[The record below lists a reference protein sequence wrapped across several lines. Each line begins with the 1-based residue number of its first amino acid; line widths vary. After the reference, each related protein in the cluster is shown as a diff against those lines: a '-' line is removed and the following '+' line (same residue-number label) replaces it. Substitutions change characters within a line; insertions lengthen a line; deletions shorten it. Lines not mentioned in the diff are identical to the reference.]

1 MRAPA
6 ASTPASVGR
15 RGTTTL
21 RQLGLVALIMEGFF
35 LALWAVAP
43 LGSVTQSR
51 SPLAAVWPWLLAPA
65 RALFGATL
73 VATSV
78 PPADGWLALALFASL
93 LVGAALA
100 AALGLLIVR
109 RSAEPPYA
117 LAFALGTTALFALTL
132 ALLPSLPSDDLFS
145 YILYGRISAVHHANP
160 LVVLP
165 SDFPGDP
172 FLQMVYWRD
181 VRSVYGPV
189 WLALSG
195 GVSLLAEALGG
206 SLAVYTALFK
216 LLGVAAH
223 LLNVWLVWLIL
234 GRLAP
239 KARLLGTLFYAW
251 SPLCLL
257 EFGASAHND
266 ALMLTFLLLGVYCLT
281 RGTTGWDAAAMV
293 AFGLSIA
300 TKYVPLALI
309 PLYFALVFWTARGRG
324 ASWREAAGAAAWRG
338 ALLAGTILLALAPY
352 WAGPATINALLFS
365 PPAQQLDNS
374 LLEALSWPLRWL
386 AEGVGG
392 LSHAAAKA
400 LVETTLKALALLAF
414 LALYVWE
421 FRRARTLPGMLAGW
435 GWFLLWYALVAS
447 GWFWPWYVTWAVGV
461 VALCAWGRL
470 SVATLLLA
478 GGALTLYGFLPMQ
491 SAPVYGYRSL
501 LAFGPALVYL
511 IWQAWRRRAALR
523 EELGGTVAGIRV
535 WMRSRVASLR
545 RALAYV
551 GASGIPLE
559 RGSLPASSNR
569 RRIWRVLVGKKIETS
584 ADRRR
589 VR

>member
-1 MRAPA
+1 
-6 ASTPASVGR
+6 
-15 RGTTTL
+15 
-21 RQLGLVALIMEGFF
+21 MEGFF

-43 LGSVTQSR
+43 LGGVTQSR
-51 SPLAAVWPWLLAPA
+51 SPLVAVWPWVLAPA
-65 RALFGATL
+65 RLLFGETL
-73 VATSV
+73 VVTSV
-78 PPADGWLALALFASL
+78 PPSDGWLHLALFALL
-93 LVGAALA
+93 LVGAALTA
-100 AALGLLIVR
+100 AWGLLIVR
-109 RSAEPPYA
+109 RAAAPPYA

-160 LVVLP
+160 LIVLP
-165 SDFPGDP
+165 SDFPHDP
-172 FLQMVYWRD
+172 FLHLVYWRD

-195 GVSLLAEALGG
+195 GLSLVAEALGG

-223 LLNVWLVWLIL
+223 LLNAWLVWLIL

-281 RGTTGWDAAAMV
+281 RGTTGWDGAAMV

-309 PLYFALVFWTARGRG
+309 PLYFALVIWTARGRG
-324 ASWREAAGAAAWRG
+324 ATWRDLAGAVAWRG
-338 ALLAGTILLALAPY
+338 ALLAGTILLTLAPY

-374 LLEALSWPLRWL
+374 LLESLSWPLRWL
-386 AEGVGG
+386 VEGVGS
-392 LSHAAAKA
+392 SHAAAKA
-400 LVETTLKALALLAF
+400 LVETALKALALLAF
-414 LALYVWE
+414 LALYLWE
-421 FRRARTLPGMLAGW
+421 FRRARTLAGMLAGW
-435 GWFLLWYALVAS
+435 GWILLWYALVAS

-461 VALCAWGRL
+461 VAVCVWGRL

-478 GGALTLYGFLPMQ
+478 GGALTLYGFLPLQ

-501 LAFGPALVYL
+501 VAFGPAAIYL
-511 IWQAWRRRAALR
+511 LWQAWHSRAALR
-523 EELGGTVAGIRV
+523 DELNRV
-535 WMRSRVASLR
+535 I
-545 RALAYV
+545 
-551 GASGIPLE
+551 G
-559 RGSLPASSNR
+559 
-569 RRIWRVLVGKKIETS
+569 
-584 ADRRR
+584 R
-589 VR
+589 VRAWVSSWAVALRQAAG

>member
-1 MRAPA
+1 MASQSSIAANQRRRGARAN
-6 ASTPASVGR
+6 ASTRTKPDATHQAGAV
-15 RGTTTL
+15 TL
-21 RQLGLVALIMEGFF
+21 RRLAVAALVMEGFF

-43 LGSVTQSR
+43 LGGVTQSR
-51 SPLAAVWPWLLAPA
+51 SPLVAVWPWLLAPA
-65 RALFGATL
+65 RVIFGETL
-73 VATSV
+73 VAASV
-78 PPADGWLALALFASL
+78 PPADGWLQLALFALL

-100 AALGLLIVR
+100 ASWGLLIVR

-117 LAFALGTTALFALTL
+117 LALALGTTALFALTL

-165 SDFPGDP
+165 SDFPHDP

-195 GVSLLAEALGG
+195 SLSLVAEAFGG

-223 LLNVWLVWLIL
+223 LLNAWLVWLIL

-281 RGTTGWDAAAMV
+281 RGTTGTTGWDAAAMV

-309 PLYFALVFWTARGRG
+309 PLYVALVIWSVRGRG
-324 ASWREAAGAAAWRG
+324 ASWRETLGAVAWRG
-338 ALLAGTILLALAPY
+338 ALLGGTILLALAPY
-352 WAGPATINALLFS
+352 WAGPQTINALLFS

-374 LLEALSWPLRWL
+374 LLESLSWPLRWL
-386 AEGVGG
+386 AEGVG
-392 LSHAAAKA
+392 LSHTAAKS
-400 LVETTLKALALLAF
+400 LVEKLLKVAALLAF

-435 GWFLLWYALVAS
+435 GWILLWYALVAS

-478 GGALTLYGFLPMQ
+478 GGALTLYGFLPLQ
-491 SAPVYGYRSL
+491 SSPVYGYRSL
-501 LAFGPALVYL
+501 VAFGPALIYL
-511 IWQAWRRRAALR
+511 LWQVWLRRNALR
-523 EELGGTVAGIRV
+523 AELAGTLIGIRAWV
-535 WMRSRVASLR
+535 GARVAMLR
-545 RALAYV
+545 QAA
-551 GASGIPLE
+551 G
-559 RGSLPASSNR
+559 
-569 RRIWRVLVGKKIETS
+569 
-584 ADRRR
+584 
-589 VR
+589 

>member
-1 MRAPA
+1 MASQSPTGARVPA
-6 ASTPASVGR
+6 GALEDTSQAQQAGAM
-15 RGTTTL
+15 TL
-21 RQLGLVALIMEGFF
+21 RRLALVALVLEGFF
-35 LALWAVAP
+35 LALWTVVP
-43 LGSVTQSR
+43 LGGVTQSR
-51 SPLAAVWPWLLAPA
+51 SPLVDAWPWLLAPA
-65 RALFGATL
+65 RLFFAETL

-78 PPADGWLALALFASL
+78 PPADGWLQLALFALL

-100 AALGLLIVR
+100 AAWGLLIAR
-109 RSAEPPYA
+109 KSAEPPYA
-117 LAFALGTTALFALTL
+117 LAFALGTTALFAITL

-165 SDFPGDP
+165 SDFANDP

-189 WLALSG
+189 WLLLSG
-195 GVSLLAEALGG
+195 GLSLLTEALGG

-216 LLGVAAH
+216 LFGVAAH
-223 LLNVWLVWLIL
+223 LLNTWLVWLIL

-281 RGTTGWDAAAMV
+281 RRTTGWDAAAMV

-309 PLYFALVFWTARGRG
+309 PLYFALVIWSARGRG
-324 ASWREAAGAAAWRG
+324 ASWRETLGAVAWRG

-352 WAGPATINALLFS
+352 WAGPQTINALLFS

-374 LLEALSWPLRWL
+374 LLESLSWPLRWL
-386 AEGVGG
+386 VEGAG

-400 LVETTLKALALLAF
+400 LVETALKALALLAF
-414 LALYVWE
+414 LALYLWE
-421 FRRARTLPGMLAGW
+421 FRRARTLEGMLAGW
-435 GWFLLWYALVAS
+435 GWILLWYALVAS

-478 GGALTLYGFLPMQ
+478 GGALTLYGFLPLQ
-491 SAPVYGYRSL
+491 SSPLYGYRSL
-501 LAFGPALVYL
+501 VAFGPALVYL
-511 IWQAWRRRAALR
+511 LWQGWRRRAALR
-523 EELGGTVAGIRV
+523 KELAGTLHGIRD
-535 WMRSRVASLR
+535 WIASRLAPLR
-545 RALAYV
+545 QAA
-551 GASGIPLE
+551 G
-559 RGSLPASSNR
+559 
-569 RRIWRVLVGKKIETS
+569 
-584 ADRRR
+584 
-589 VR
+589 

>member
-1 MRAPA
+1 MAVSA
-6 ASTPASVGR
+6 
-15 RGTTTL
+15 GTKSDVTHQAGIVTL
-21 RQLGLVALIMEGFF
+21 RRLALVALVMEGFF

-43 LGSVTQSR
+43 LGGVTQSR
-51 SPLAAVWPWLLAPA
+51 SPLVAVWPWLLAPS
-65 RALFGATL
+65 RLLFGETL
-73 VATSV
+73 VAASI
-78 PPADGWLALALFASL
+78 PPADGWLQLALFALL

-100 AALGLLIVR
+100 AAWGLLIVR
-109 RSAEPPYA
+109 QADEPPYA

-165 SDFPGDP
+165 SDFPNDP

-195 GVSLLAEALGG
+195 GFSLLAEALGG
-206 SLAVYTALFK
+206 SLAVYAALFK

-223 LLNVWLVWLIL
+223 LLNTWLVWLIL
-234 GRLAP
+234 SRLAP

-281 RGTTGWDAAAMV
+281 RGTTAWDAAAMV

-309 PLYFALVFWTARGRG
+309 PLYFALVIWTVRGRG
-324 ASWREAAGAAAWRG
+324 ASWRQTLGAVAWRA
-338 ALLAGTILLALAPY
+338 ALLAGTILLALALY
-352 WAGPATINALLFS
+352 WAGPQTINALLFS

-374 LLEALSWPLRWL
+374 LLESLSWPLRWL
-386 AEGVGG
+386 AEGLG
-392 LSHAAAKA
+392 LTHAAAKA
-400 LVETTLKALALLAF
+400 LVETLLKALALLAF
-414 LALYVWE
+414 LALYLWE

-435 GWFLLWYALVAS
+435 GWILLWYALVAS

-478 GGALTLYGFLPMQ
+478 GGALTLYGFLPLQ
-491 SAPVYGYRSL
+491 SSPIYGYRSL
-501 LAFGPALVYL
+501 VAFGPALVYL
-511 IWQAWRRRAALR
+511 LWQAWQRRDALSEELTKTLTGIRAWTASHIAALR
-523 EELGGTVAGIRV
+523 
-535 WMRSRVASLR
+535 
-545 RALAYV
+545 
-551 GASGIPLE
+551 
-559 RGSLPASSNR
+559 
-569 RRIWRVLVGKKIETS
+569 
-584 ADRRR
+584 
-589 VR
+589 

>member
-1 MRAPA
+1 MM
-6 ASTPASVGR
+6 
-15 RGTTTL
+15 L
-21 RQLGLVALIMEGFF
+21 RKLALVALVMEGFF

-43 LGSVTQSR
+43 LGGVTQSR
-51 SPLAAVWPWLLAPA
+51 SPVVAVWPWLLAPA
-65 RALFGATL
+65 RMIFGETL
-73 VATSV
+73 VAASV
-78 PPADGWLALALFASL
+78 PPADGWLQLALFALL
-93 LVGAALA
+93 LVGAAITA
-100 AALGLLIVR
+100 AWGLLIVR

-165 SDFPGDP
+165 SDFPHDP

-195 GVSLLAEALGG
+195 GLSLVAEALGG
-206 SLAVYTALFK
+206 SLALYTAIFK

-223 LLNVWLVWLIL
+223 LLNAWLVWLIL
-234 GRLAP
+234 SRLAP
-239 KARLLGTLFYAW
+239 KAQLLGTLFYAW

-281 RGTTGWDAAAMV
+281 RGTNGTTGWDAAAMV
-293 AFGLSIA
+293 AFGFSIA

-309 PLYFALVFWTARGRG
+309 PLYFALVIWTARGRG
-324 ASWREAAGAAAWRG
+324 LHWRGVAGAVAWRG

-352 WAGPATINALLFS
+352 WAGPQTINALLFS

-374 LLEALSWPLRWL
+374 LLESLSWPLRWL
-386 AEGVGG
+386 AEGVG
-392 LSHAAAKA
+392 LSHAAAKS
-400 LVETTLKALALLAF
+400 LVETGLKALALLAF
-414 LALYVWE
+414 LALYLWE

-435 GWFLLWYALVAS
+435 GWILLWYALVAS

-478 GGALTLYGFLPMQ
+478 GGALTLYGFLPLQ
-491 SAPVYGYRSL
+491 SSPVYGYRSL
-501 LAFGPALVYL
+501 VAFGPALIYL
-511 IWQAWRRRAALR
+511 LWQAWLRRDALR
-523 EELGGTVAGIRV
+523 KELVGTLAGIRAWV
-535 WMRSRVASLR
+535 GDRAATLR
-545 RALAYV
+545 QAAV
-551 GASGIPLE
+551 
-559 RGSLPASSNR
+559 
-569 RRIWRVLVGKKIETS
+569 
-584 ADRRR
+584 
-589 VR
+589 

>member
-1 MRAPA
+1 MASRSPIAAHISTDLAGVSAQAHRAGI
-6 ASTPASVGR
+6 V
-15 RGTTTL
+15 TL
-21 RQLGLVALIMEGFF
+21 RRLALVALVMEGFF

-43 LGSVTQSR
+43 LGGVTQSH
-51 SPLAAVWPWLLAPA
+51 SPLVDVWPWLLAPA
-65 RALFGATL
+65 RVIFGETL
-73 VATSV
+73 VATSM
-78 PPADGWLALALFASL
+78 PPADGWLQLALFALL
-93 LVGAALA
+93 LVGVALVAAW
-100 AALGLLIVR
+100 GLLIAR
-109 RSAEPPYA
+109 RAVEPPYA

-165 SDFPGDP
+165 SDFPNDP

-195 GVSLLAEALGG
+195 GLSLLAETLGG
-206 SLAVYTALFK
+206 SLAIYTALFK

-223 LLNVWLVWLIL
+223 LLNAWLVWLIL

-281 RGTTGWDAAAMV
+281 RATSGGPGWDAAAMV

-309 PLYFALVFWTARGRG
+309 PLYFALVIWTTRGRG
-324 ASWREAAGAAAWRG
+324 ASWRETLGAVAWRG

-352 WAGPATINALLFS
+352 WAGSQTINALLFS

-374 LLEALSWPLRWL
+374 LLESLSWPLRWL
-386 AEGVGG
+386 AEGVG
-392 LSHAAAKA
+392 LTHTAAKS
-400 LVETTLKALALLAF
+400 LVESLLKALALLAF
-414 LALYVWE
+414 LALYLWE

-435 GWFLLWYALVAS
+435 GWILLWYALVAS

-470 SVATLLLA
+470 SMATLLLA
-478 GGALTLYGFLPMQ
+478 GGALTLYGFLPLQ
-491 SAPVYGYRSL
+491 SSPVYGYRSL
-501 LAFGPALVYL
+501 VVFGPALVYL
-511 IWQAWRRRAALR
+511 IRQAWMRRDALR
-523 EELGGTVAGIRV
+523 DELAGTLTGIRA
-535 WMRSRVASLR
+535 WTSARVMSLR
-545 RALAYV
+545 QEAR
-551 GASGIPLE
+551 
-559 RGSLPASSNR
+559 
-569 RRIWRVLVGKKIETS
+569 
-584 ADRRR
+584 
-589 VR
+589 

>member
-1 MRAPA
+1 MASRSPMA
-6 ASTPASVGR
+6 ANQRR
-15 RGTTTL
+15 RGAQMSVSTELNTGPGKQDGMATL
-21 RQLGLVALIMEGFF
+21 RKLALVALVMEGFF
-35 LALWAVAP
+35 FALWTVAP
-43 LGSVTQSR
+43 LGGVTQSR
-51 SPLAAVWPWLLAPA
+51 SPLVAVWPWLLVPA
-65 RALFGATL
+65 RVFFGETL
-73 VATSV
+73 VAASV
-78 PPADGWLALALFASL
+78 PPADGWQQLTLFALL
-93 LVGAALA
+93 LVGAALVA
-100 AALGLLIVR
+100 AWGLLIVR
-109 RSAEPPYA
+109 TSAEPPYA

-165 SDFPGDP
+165 SDFPHDP

-195 GVSLLAEALGG
+195 GLSLVAEAFGG

-223 LLNVWLVWLIL
+223 LLNAWLVWLIL
-234 GRLAP
+234 SRLAP

-281 RGTTGWDAAAMV
+281 RGTTGWDAVAMV

-309 PLYFALVFWTARGRG
+309 PLYFALVIWTARGRG
-324 ASWREAAGAAAWRG
+324 ASWWQTLGAVAWRG
-338 ALLAGTILLALAPY
+338 ALLGGTILLALAPY
-352 WAGPATINALLFS
+352 WAGPQTINALLFS

-374 LLEALSWPLRWL
+374 LLESLSWPLRWL
-386 AEGVGG
+386 AEGVG
-392 LSHAAAKA
+392 LSHAAAKS
-400 LVETTLKALALLAF
+400 LVETVLKVAALLAF
-414 LALYVWE
+414 LALYLWE
-421 FRRARTLPGMLAGW
+421 FRRARTLRGMLAGW
-435 GWFLLWYALVAS
+435 GWILLWYALVAS

-478 GGALTLYGFLPMQ
+478 GGALTLYGFLPLQ
-491 SAPVYGYRSL
+491 SSPVYGYRSL
-501 LAFGPALVYL
+501 VAFGPALIYL
-511 IWQAWRRRAALR
+511 LWQAWLRRDVLR
-523 EELGGTVAGIRV
+523 EELVGTLAGIR
-535 WMRSRVASLR
+535 A
-545 RALAYV
+545 
-551 GASGIPLE
+551 
-559 RGSLPASSNR
+559 
-569 RRIWRVLVGKKIETS
+569 
-584 ADRRR
+584 
-589 VR
+589 

>member
-1 MRAPA
+1 MA
-6 ASTPASVGR
+6 
-15 RGTTTL
+15 TL
-21 RQLGLVALIMEGFF
+21 RKLALVALVMEGFF

-43 LGSVTQSR
+43 LGGVTQSR
-51 SPLAAVWPWLLAPA
+51 SPLVAIWPWLLAPA
-65 RALFGATL
+65 RLLFGETL
-73 VATSV
+73 VTTSI
-78 PPADGWLALALFASL
+78 PPNEGWLQLALFALL

-100 AALGLLIVR
+100 AAWGLLIAR
-109 RSAEPPYA
+109 KAAEPPYA

-165 SDFPGDP
+165 SDFPNDP

-195 GVSLLAEALGG
+195 GLALLAEALGG

-216 LLGVAAH
+216 LFGVLAH
-223 LLNVWLVWLIL
+223 LLNAWLVWLIL

-239 KARLLGTLFYAW
+239 KARLMGALFYAW

-257 EFGASAHND
+257 EFAASAHND
-266 ALMLTFLLLGVYCLT
+266 ALMLTFLLVGVYCLT
-281 RGTTGWDAAAMV
+281 RGTNGTTAWDAAAMV

-309 PLYFALVFWTARGRG
+309 PLYFALVIWTARGRG
-324 ASWREAAGAAAWRG
+324 ASWREALGAVVWRG

-352 WAGPATINALLFS
+352 WAGPQTINALLFS

-374 LLEALSWPLRWL
+374 LLESLSWPLRWL
-386 AEGVGG
+386 AEGVG
-392 LSHAAAKA
+392 LSHAVAKS
-400 LVETTLKALALLAF
+400 LVETGLKMAALLAF
-414 LALYVWE
+414 LALYLWE
-421 FRRARTLPGMLAGW
+421 FRRAHTLPGMLAGW
-435 GWFLLWYALVAS
+435 GWILLWYALVAS

-478 GGALTLYGFLPMQ
+478 GGALTLYGFLPLQ
-491 SAPVYGYRSL
+491 SSPVYGYRSL
-501 LAFGPALVYL
+501 VAFGPALIYL
-511 IWQAWRRRAALR
+511 VWQAWRRRDALR
-523 EELGGTVAGIRV
+523 EELVGTLGG
-535 WMRSRVASLR
+535 MRAWAASRVGVMR
-545 RALAYV
+545 RM
-551 GASGIPLE
+551 
-559 RGSLPASSNR
+559 RHMR
-569 RRIWRVLVGKKIETS
+569 RQAG
-584 ADRRR
+584 
-589 VR
+589 

>member
-1 MRAPA
+1 MASQSSIA
-6 ASTPASVGR
+6 ANQRKGGAQASVPAETGAAYQA
-15 RGTTTL
+15 GIAPL
-21 RQLGLVALIMEGFF
+21 RKLALVALVMEGFF

-43 LGSVTQSR
+43 LGGVTQSR
-51 SPLAAVWPWLLAPA
+51 SPLVAVWPWLLAPA
-65 RALFGATL
+65 RVIFGETL
-73 VATSV
+73 VAASI
-78 PPADGWLALALFASL
+78 PPAAGWLQLALFALL
-93 LVGAALA
+93 LVGAAIA

-109 RSAEPPYA
+109 ASAEPPYA

-145 YILYGRISAVHHANP
+145 YILYGRISVVHHANP

-165 SDFPGDP
+165 SDFPRDP

-181 VRSVYGPV
+181 VRSVYGPI

-195 GVSLLAEALGG
+195 GLSLVAEALGG

-216 LLGVAAH
+216 LLGVVAH
-223 LLNVWLVWLIL
+223 LLNAWLVWLIL

-281 RGTTGWDAAAMV
+281 RGTNGPTGWDAAAMI

-300 TKYVPLALI
+300 TKYVPLALM
-309 PLYFALVFWTARGRG
+309 PLYFALVIWTARGHG
-324 ASWREAAGAAAWRG
+324 ATWRQTLGAVAWRG
-338 ALLAGTILLALAPY
+338 ALLGGTMLVALVPY
-352 WAGPATINALLFS
+352 WAGPQTINALLFS

-374 LLEALSWPLRWL
+374 LLESLSWPLRWL
-386 AEGVGG
+386 AEGVS
-392 LSHAAAKA
+392 LRRVAAKS
-400 LVETTLKALALLAF
+400 LVETALKATSLLVF
-414 LALYVWE
+414 LALYLWE

-435 GWFLLWYALVAS
+435 GWILLWYALVAS

-470 SVATLLLA
+470 SMATLLLA
-478 GGALTLYGFLPMQ
+478 GGALTLYGFLPLQ

-501 LAFGPALVYL
+501 VAFGPALIYL
-511 IWQAWRRRAALR
+511 LWQAWRRRDALR
-523 EELGGTVAGIRV
+523 EELAGTLAGIRA
-535 WMRSRVASLR
+535 WTRARGAMLR
-545 RALAYV
+545 NAA
-551 GASGIPLE
+551 GQ
-559 RGSLPASSNR
+559 
-569 RRIWRVLVGKKIETS
+569 
-584 ADRRR
+584 
-589 VR
+589 

>member
-1 MRAPA
+1 MGGSAQARQ
-6 ASTPASVGR
+6 VGMA
-15 RGTTTL
+15 TL
-21 RQLGLVALIMEGFF
+21 RKLALIALVMEGFF

-43 LGSVTQSR
+43 LGGVTQSR
-51 SPLAAVWPWLLAPA
+51 SPLVDVWPWLLAPA
-65 RALFGATL
+65 RLVFGETL

-78 PPADGWLALALFASL
+78 PPADGWLQLALFALL

-100 AALGLLIVR
+100 AAWGLLIVR
-109 RSAEPPYA
+109 TSAEPPYA

-165 SDFPGDP
+165 SDFPNDP

-195 GVSLLAEALGG
+195 GLSLVAEALGG

-216 LLGVAAH
+216 LLGAAAH
-223 LLNVWLVWLIL
+223 LLNAWLIWLIL

-239 KARLLGTLFYAW
+239 KARLFGTLFYAW

-281 RGTTGWDAAAMV
+281 RGTTAWDAAAMV

-309 PLYFALVFWTARGRG
+309 PLYVALVIWAARGRG
-324 ASWREAAGAAAWRG
+324 ASWWETLGAVAWRG
-338 ALLAGTILLALAPY
+338 ALLGGTLLLALVPY
-352 WAGPATINALLFS
+352 WAGTQTINALLFS

-374 LLEALSWPLRWL
+374 LLESLSWPLRWL
-386 AEGVGG
+386 AEGVG
-392 LSHAAAKA
+392 LSHAAAKS
-400 LVETTLKALALLAF
+400 LVETLLKALALLAF
-414 LALYVWE
+414 LALYLWE

-435 GWFLLWYALVAS
+435 GWILLWYALVAS

-478 GGALTLYGFLPMQ
+478 GGALTLYGFLPLQ
-491 SAPVYGYRSL
+491 SSPIYGYRSL
-501 LAFGPALVYL
+501 VAFGPALVYL
-511 IWQAWRRRAALR
+511 IWQAWRWRDALR
-523 EELGGTVAGIRV
+523 EELAGTLNGIRA
-535 WMRSRVASLR
+535 WTASRV
-545 RALAYV
+545 
-551 GASGIPLE
+551 GAMRPM
-559 RGSLPASSNR
+559 RQ
-569 RRIWRVLVGKKIETS
+569 S
-584 ADRRR
+584 AG
-589 VR
+589 

>member
-1 MRAPA
+1 MASQPPIPAPIEARVPARALGGFSQA
-6 ASTPASVGR
+6 RQEGMA
-15 RGTTTL
+15 TL
-21 RQLGLVALIMEGFF
+21 RRLAVVALLMEGFF

-43 LGSVTQSR
+43 LGGVTQSR
-51 SPLAAVWPWLLAPA
+51 SPLVAVWPWLLAPA
-65 RALFGATL
+65 RVIFGDTL

-78 PPADGWLALALFASL
+78 PPNEGWLQLALFALL

-100 AALGLLIVR
+100 AAWGLLIVR
-109 RSAEPPYA
+109 RSAAPPYA

-165 SDFPGDP
+165 SDFPHDP

-195 GVSLLAEALGG
+195 GLALLAEALGG
-206 SLAVYTALFK
+206 SLAVYAALFK

-223 LLNVWLVWLIL
+223 LLNAWLIWLIL

-281 RGTTGWDAAAMV
+281 RGTTAWDAAAMI

-309 PLYFALVFWTARGRG
+309 PLYFALVIWTARGRD
-324 ASWREAAGAAAWRG
+324 ASWRKTLGTVAWRG

-352 WAGPATINALLFS
+352 WAGPQTINALLFS

-374 LLEALSWPLRWL
+374 LLESLSWPLRWL
-386 AEGVGG
+386 AEGVG
-392 LSHAAAKA
+392 LTHAAAKS
-400 LVETTLKALALLAF
+400 LVETLLKVTALLVF
-414 LALYVWE
+414 LALYLWE

-435 GWFLLWYALVAS
+435 GWILLWYALVAS

-478 GGALTLYGFLPMQ
+478 GGALTLYGFLPLQ
-491 SAPVYGYRSL
+491 SASIYGYRSL
-501 LAFGPALVYL
+501 VAFGPALVYL
-511 IWQAWRRRAALR
+511 LWQAWLRRDALR
-523 EELGGTVAGIRV
+523 EELTGTFIRIHAWTGAHISTLRNAAG
-535 WMRSRVASLR
+535 
-545 RALAYV
+545 
-551 GASGIPLE
+551 
-559 RGSLPASSNR
+559 
-569 RRIWRVLVGKKIETS
+569 
-584 ADRRR
+584 
-589 VR
+589 

>member
-1 MRAPA
+1 MASQSPIPSPIA
-6 ASTPASVGR
+6 AHVPEGATGDTPQARQAGIV
-15 RGTTTL
+15 TL
-21 RQLGLVALIMEGFF
+21 RRLAVVALVMEGFF

-43 LGSVTQSR
+43 LGGVTQSR
-51 SPLAAVWPWLLAPA
+51 SPLVAIWPWLLAPA
-65 RALFGATL
+65 RLIFGETL
-73 VATSV
+73 VGASI
-78 PPADGWLALALFASL
+78 PPADGWLHLALFALL

-100 AALGLLIVR
+100 AAWGLLIVR

-165 SDFPGDP
+165 SDFPHDP

-195 GVSLLAEALGG
+195 GLSLVAEALGG

-223 LLNVWLVWLIL
+223 LLNAWLVWLIL
-234 GRLAP
+234 SRLAS

-281 RGTTGWDAAAMV
+281 RGTNGKTGWDAAAMV

-309 PLYFALVFWTARGRG
+309 PLYFALVIWSARGRG
-324 ASWREAAGAAAWRG
+324 ASWWQTLGAVAWRG
-338 ALLAGTILLALAPY
+338 ALLGGTILLALVPY
-352 WAGPATINALLFS
+352 WAGPQTINALLFS

-374 LLEALSWPLRWL
+374 LLESLSWPLRWL
-386 AEGVGG
+386 AEGVG
-392 LSHAAAKA
+392 LTHAAAKS
-400 LVETTLKALALLAF
+400 LVETGLKALALLAF
-414 LALYVWE
+414 LALYLWE

-435 GWFLLWYALVAS
+435 GWILLWYALVAS
-447 GWFWPWYVTWAVGV
+447 GWFWPWYVTWAVGM

-478 GGALTLYGFLPMQ
+478 GGALTLYGFLPLQ
-491 SAPVYGYRSL
+491 SSPVYGYRSL
-501 LAFGPALVYL
+501 VAFGPALIYL
-511 IWQAWRRRAALR
+511 LWQAWLRRDVLR
-523 EELGGTVAGIRV
+523 EELAGTLIGIRA
-535 WMRSRVASLR
+535 WLGARGAMLR
-545 RALAYV
+545 TPV
-551 GASGIPLE
+551 G
-559 RGSLPASSNR
+559 
-569 RRIWRVLVGKKIETS
+569 
-584 ADRRR
+584 
-589 VR
+589 

>member
-1 MRAPA
+1 M
-6 ASTPASVGR
+6 ASQSPSEANQRSARMAVSARTKSDATHQAGIV
-15 RGTTTL
+15 TL
-21 RQLGLVALIMEGFF
+21 RRLALVALVMEGFF

-43 LGSVTQSR
+43 LGGVTQSR
-51 SPLAAVWPWLLAPA
+51 SSLVAVWPWLLAPA
-65 RALFGATL
+65 RLLFGETL
-73 VATSV
+73 VAASI
-78 PPADGWLALALFASL
+78 PPADGWLQLALFALL

-100 AALGLLIVR
+100 AAWGLLIVR
-109 RSAEPPYA
+109 RADEQPYA

-165 SDFPGDP
+165 SDFPHDP

-195 GVSLLAEALGG
+195 GLSLVAEALGG

-223 LLNVWLVWLIL
+223 LLNAWLVWLIL

-281 RGTTGWDAAAMV
+281 RGTTAWDVAAMV

-309 PLYFALVFWTARGRG
+309 PLYFALVIWTARGRG
-324 ASWREAAGAAAWRG
+324 ASWRQTLGAVAWRG
-338 ALLAGTILLALAPY
+338 ALLAGTILLALALY
-352 WAGPATINALLFS
+352 WAGPQTINALLFS

-386 AEGVGG
+386 AEGLG
-392 LSHAAAKA
+392 LTHAAAKA
-400 LVETTLKALALLAF
+400 LVETLLKALALLAF
-414 LALYVWE
+414 LALYLWE

-435 GWFLLWYALVAS
+435 GWILLWYALVAS
-447 GWFWPWYVTWAVGV
+447 GWFWPWYVTWAVGM

-478 GGALTLYGFLPMQ
+478 GGAVTLYGFLPLQ
-491 SAPVYGYRSL
+491 SSPVYGYRSL
-501 LAFGPALVYL
+501 VAFGPALIYL
-511 IWQAWRRRAALR
+511 LWQAWLRRDVLR
-523 EELGGTVAGIRV
+523 EELAGTLIGIRA
-535 WMRSRVASLR
+535 WLGARGAMLR
-545 RALAYV
+545 TPV
-551 GASGIPLE
+551 G
-559 RGSLPASSNR
+559 
-569 RRIWRVLVGKKIETS
+569 
-584 ADRRR
+584 
-589 VR
+589 

>member
-1 MRAPA
+1 MASPSPIEAHIPA
-6 ASTPASVGR
+6 GASADAMGGPVQARQAGLL
-15 RGTTTL
+15 TL
-21 RQLGLVALIMEGFF
+21 RKLALVALVMEGFF
-35 LALWAVAP
+35 LALWTVAP
-43 LGSVTQSR
+43 LGGVTQSR
-51 SPLAAVWPWLLAPA
+51 SPLVAVWPWLLAPA
-65 RALFGATL
+65 RLLFGETL
-73 VATSV
+73 VATSI
-78 PPADGWLALALFASL
+78 PPNEGWLQLALFALL

-100 AALGLLIVR
+100 AAWGLPIAR
-109 RSAEPPYA
+109 KAAEPPYA

-165 SDFPGDP
+165 SDFPNDP

-195 GVSLLAEALGG
+195 GLALVAEALGG

-223 LLNVWLVWLIL
+223 LLNAWLVWLIL

-281 RGTTGWDAAAMV
+281 RGTTAWDAAAMI

-309 PLYFALVFWTARGRG
+309 PLYFALVIWTARGRD
-324 ASWREAAGAAAWRG
+324 ASWRKTLGTVAWRG

-352 WAGPATINALLFS
+352 WAGPQTINALLFS

-374 LLEALSWPLRWL
+374 LLESLSWPLRWL
-386 AEGVGG
+386 AEGVGS
-392 LSHAAAKA
+392 LSHAAAKS
-400 LVETTLKALALLAF
+400 LVETALKALALLAF
-414 LALYVWE
+414 LALYLWE
-421 FRRARTLPGMLAGW
+421 FRRARTLEGMLAGW
-435 GWFLLWYALVAS
+435 GWILLWYALVAS
-447 GWFWPWYVTWAVGV
+447 GWFWPWYVTWAVAV

-478 GGALTLYGFLPMQ
+478 GGALTLYGFLPLQ
-491 SAPVYGYRSL
+491 SSPVYGYRSL
-501 LAFGPALVYL
+501 VAFGPALVYL
-511 IWQAWRRRAALR
+511 AWQAWRRRDALR
-523 EELGGTVAGIRV
+523 EELVGTLGGIRA
-535 WMRSRVASLR
+535 WAASRVEAMRPMRPMR
-545 RALAYV
+545 RQA
-551 GASGIPLE
+551 G
-559 RGSLPASSNR
+559 
-569 RRIWRVLVGKKIETS
+569 
-584 ADRRR
+584 
-589 VR
+589 

>member
-1 MRAPA
+1 M
-6 ASTPASVGR
+6 
-15 RGTTTL
+15 
-21 RQLGLVALIMEGFF
+21 LI
-35 LALWAVAP
+35 
-43 LGSVTQSR
+43 
-51 SPLAAVWPWLLAPA
+51 
-65 RALFGATL
+65 FGETL
-73 VATSV
+73 VAASV
-78 PPADGWLALALFASL
+78 PPADGWLQLALFALL

-100 AALGLLIVR
+100 AAWGLLIVR

-165 SDFPGDP
+165 SDFPNDP

-195 GVSLLAEALGG
+195 GLSLLAEAFGG

-223 LLNVWLVWLIL
+223 LLNAWLVWLIL

-309 PLYFALVFWTARGRG
+309 PLYFALVIWTARGRG
-324 ASWREAAGAAAWRG
+324 ASWWQTLGAVAWRG
-338 ALLAGTILLALAPY
+338 ALLARDDPAGARAVLG
-352 WAGPATINALLFS
+352 WAADHQRA
-365 PPAQQLDNS
+365 
-374 LLEALSWPLRWL
+374 
-386 AEGVGG
+386 
-392 LSHAAAKA
+392 
-400 LVETTLKALALLAF
+400 ALLA
-414 LALYVWE
+414 A
-421 FRRARTLPGMLAGW
+421 
-435 GWFLLWYALVAS
+435 
-447 GWFWPWYVTWAVGV
+447 
-461 VALCAWGRL
+461 
-470 SVATLLLA
+470 
-478 GGALTLYGFLPMQ
+478 
-491 SAPVYGYRSL
+491 
-501 LAFGPALVYL
+501 
-511 IWQAWRRRAALR
+511 RAAT
-523 EELGGTVAGIRV
+523 G
-535 WMRSRVASLR
+535 
-545 RALAYV
+545 
-551 GASGIPLE
+551 
-559 RGSLPASSNR
+559 
-569 RRIWRVLVGKKIETS
+569 
-584 ADRRR
+584 
-589 VR
+589 

>member
-1 MRAPA
+1 MARVV
-6 ASTPASVGR
+6 ASERR
-15 RGTTTL
+15 RGVRARVSTRTKPDATHQDGMAPL
-21 RQLGLVALIMEGFF
+21 RRLALVALVMEGFF

-43 LGSVTQSR
+43 LGGVTQSR
-51 SPLAAVWPWLLAPA
+51 SPLVAIWPWLLAPA
-65 RALFGATL
+65 RLLFGETL
-73 VATSV
+73 VTTSI
-78 PPADGWLALALFASL
+78 PPNEGWLQLALFALL

-100 AALGLLIVR
+100 AAWGLLIARKAV
-109 RSAEPPYA
+109 EPPYA

-165 SDFPGDP
+165 SDFPNDP

-195 GVSLLAEALGG
+195 GLALLAEALGG

-216 LLGVAAH
+216 LLGVLAH
-223 LLNVWLVWLIL
+223 LLNAWLVWLIL

-239 KARLLGTLFYAW
+239 KARLMGALFYAW

-281 RGTTGWDAAAMV
+281 RGTNGTTAWDAAAMV

-309 PLYFALVFWTARGRG
+309 PLYFALVIWTARGRG
-324 ASWREAAGAAAWRG
+324 ASWREALGAVVWRG

-352 WAGPATINALLFS
+352 WAGPQTINALLFS

-374 LLEALSWPLRWL
+374 LLESLSWPLRWL
-386 AEGVGG
+386 AEGVG
-392 LSHAAAKA
+392 LSHAVAKS
-400 LVETTLKALALLAF
+400 LVETGLKMAALLAF
-414 LALYVWE
+414 LALYLWE
-421 FRRARTLPGMLAGW
+421 FRRAHTLPGMLAGW
-435 GWFLLWYALVAS
+435 GWILLWYALVAS

-478 GGALTLYGFLPMQ
+478 GGALTLYGFLPLQ
-491 SAPVYGYRSL
+491 SSPVYGYRSL
-501 LAFGPALVYL
+501 VAFGPALVYL
-511 IWQAWRRRAALR
+511 IWQTWRRRDALR
-523 EELGGTVAGIRV
+523 EGLAGTLAGIRA
-535 WMRSRVASLR
+535 WAASRVGSMRHMR
-545 RALAYV
+545 RQV
-551 GASGIPLE
+551 G
-559 RGSLPASSNR
+559 
-569 RRIWRVLVGKKIETS
+569 
-584 ADRRR
+584 
-589 VR
+589 

>member
-1 MRAPA
+1 MM
-6 ASTPASVGR
+6 
-15 RGTTTL
+15 TL
-21 RQLGLVALIMEGFF
+21 RQLGLVALIMEVFF

-43 LGSVTQSR
+43 LGGVTQSR
-51 SPLAAVWPWLLAPA
+51 SPLVAAWPWLLAPA
-65 RALFGATL
+65 RVLFGETL

-78 PPADGWLALALFASL
+78 PPADGWLQLALFALL

-100 AALGLLIVR
+100 AAWGLLIVR
-109 RSAEPPYA
+109 KGGEPPYA

-145 YILYGRISAVHHANP
+145 YILYGRITAVHHANP

-165 SDFPGDP
+165 SDFPNDP

-189 WLALSG
+189 WLALSSG
-195 GVSLLAEALGG
+195 LALVAEALGG
-206 SLAVYTALFK
+206 SLAFYTALFK
-216 LLGVAAH
+216 LLGVTAH
-223 LLNVWLVWLIL
+223 LLNAWLVWLIL

-281 RGTTGWDAAAMV
+281 RGTTGWDATAVV

-300 TKYVPLALI
+300 TKYVSLALI
-309 PLYFALVFWTARGRG
+309 PLYCALVIWTARGRG
-324 ASWREAAGAAAWRG
+324 ASWRETLGAVAWRG

-352 WAGPATINALLFS
+352 WAGPQTINALLFS

-374 LLEALSWPLRWL
+374 LLESLSWPLRWL
-386 AEGVGG
+386 AEGVG
-392 LSHAAAKA
+392 LTHAAAKS
-400 LVETTLKALALLAF
+400 LVETGLKVAALLAF
-414 LALYVWE
+414 LALYLWE
-421 FRRARTLPGMLAGW
+421 FRRARTLSGMLAGW
-435 GWFLLWYALVAS
+435 GWVLLWYALVAS

-478 GGALTLYGFLPMQ
+478 GGALTLYGFLPLQ
-491 SAPVYGYRSL
+491 SAPIYGYRSL
-501 LAFGPALVYL
+501 IAFGPALIYL
-511 IWQAWRRRAALR
+511 LWQAWRNREALR
-523 EELGGTVAGIRV
+523 DELGALLAG
-535 WMRSRVASLR
+535 MRAWASARAGALR
-545 RALAYV
+545 RALA
-551 GASGIPLE
+551 
-559 RGSLPASSNR
+559 
-569 RRIWRVLVGKKIETS
+569 
-584 ADRRR
+584 
-589 VR
+589 

>member
-1 MRAPA
+1 
-6 ASTPASVGR
+6 V
-15 RGTTTL
+15 TL
-21 RQLGLVALIMEGFF
+21 RRLALVALIMEGFF

-43 LGSVTQSR
+43 LGGVTQSR
-51 SPLAAVWPWLLAPA
+51 SPLVGVWPWLLAPA
-65 RALFGATL
+65 RLLFGETL
-73 VATSV
+73 VATSI
-78 PPADGWLALALFASL
+78 PPANGWLQLALFALL

-100 AALGLLIVR
+100 AAWGLLIVR
-109 RSAEPPYA
+109 TSAEPPYA
-117 LAFALGTTALFALTL
+117 LAFALGTTALFAGTL

-165 SDFPGDP
+165 SDFPNDP

-195 GVSLLAEALGG
+195 GLSLVAEALGG

-223 LLNVWLVWLIL
+223 LLNACLVWLIL
-234 GRLAP
+234 SRLAP

-266 ALMLTFLLLGVYCLT
+266 ALMLTFLLLGVHCLT
-281 RGTTGWDAAAMV
+281 RATTAWNAAAMV
-293 AFGLSIA
+293 ALGLSIA

-309 PLYFALVFWTARGRG
+309 PLYFALVIWTARNRG
-324 ASWREAAGAAAWRG
+324 ASWREALGAVAWRG

-352 WAGPATINALLFS
+352 WAGSQTINALLFS

-374 LLEALSWPLRWL
+374 LLESLSWPLRWL

-400 LVETTLKALALLAF
+400 LVETLLKALALLAF
-414 LALYVWE
+414 LALYLWE

-435 GWFLLWYALVAS
+435 GWILLWYALVAS

-461 VALCAWGRL
+461 VSLCVWGRL

-478 GGALTLYGFLPMQ
+478 GGALTLYGFLPLQ
-491 SAPVYGYRSL
+491 SSPLYGYRSL
-501 LAFGPALVYL
+501 VTFGPALVYL
-511 IWQAWRRRAALR
+511 LWQAWQRRDALR
-523 EELGGTVAGIRV
+523 EELTGTLNGIRA
-535 WMRSRVASLR
+535 WATSRIGAMRQG
-545 RALAYV
+545 V
-551 GASGIPLE
+551 G
-559 RGSLPASSNR
+559 
-569 RRIWRVLVGKKIETS
+569 
-584 ADRRR
+584 
-589 VR
+589 